1 MNKKNTDNFRN
12 KKGNKSKKLRKTKL
26 RKGGNGKKTR
36 KTPYSSNTNTLL
48 YSNTYKQNQS
58 NINNFV
64 SNSITQNNEK
74 IQNKYNKIDILENNI
89 NKNDIQVD
97 KFKKLSYNL
106 SDLAQDEFA
115 NYKLTKNDGYYR
127 QGMKLVD
134 ESKKLIKKSI
144 ELKLLNSSNTKKIH
158 QLYED
163 IENLQSKNNTMIN
176 KSKTP
181 GSYLKEL
188 NKKST

>member
-1 MNKKNTDNFRN
+1 MNKKNTNNFRD
-12 KKGNKSKKLRKTKL
+12 KKSKKQRKTKL
-26 RKGGNGKKTR
+26 RKGGSGKKTR
-36 KTPYSSNTNTLL
+36 KSPYSSNTNTLL
-48 YSNTYKQNQS
+48 YSNTYRQNQS
-58 NINNFV
+58 NVNNFV
-64 SNSITQNNEK
+64 SNSITQHNEK
-74 IQNKYNKIDILENNI
+74 IQNKYNKINILENNI

-97 KFKKLSYNL
+97 KFKKLSHNL
-106 SDLAQDEFA
+106 SDLAQDEFD

-134 ESKKLIKKSI
+134 ESKKLVKKSI
-144 ELKLLNSSNTKKIH
+144 ELKLLNRSHAKKIH

-163 IENLQSKNNTMIN
+163 IQHLQSKNNTMIT

>member
-1 MNKKNTDNFRN
+1 MNKKNTKNFRR
-12 KKGNKSKKLRKTKL
+12 KKSKKQRKTKL
-26 RKGGNGKKTR
+26 RKGGSDKKTR
-36 KTPYSSNTNTLL
+36 KLPYSSNTNTLL

-64 SNSITQNNEK
+64 TNSVAQNNEK

-115 NYKLTKNDGYYR
+115 NYKLTKNDGYHR

-144 ELKLLNSSNTKKIH
+144 ELKLLNSSHTKKID

-163 IENLQSKNNTMIN
+163 IENLQSKNNTMIT